1 LLLNVSWWSCE
12 DEKSIVSE
20 GKILESSI
28 AQEVLE
34 SFVKK
39 NLERGDV
46 DTKIFSSH
54 LMKM

>member
-1 LLLNVSWWSCE
+1 MKNQLYQ
-12 DEKSIVSE
+12 KA
-20 GKILESSI
+20 KILESSI

>member
-34 SFVKK
+34 SFVEK